1 MRNIAHSKSCLRHRP
16 GVILFAWFFLLAAL
30 LAPNRSAADLVAA
43 PPFGL
48 SVARGFRVT
57 QVADAGFAHDIRS
70 LAFTPGGELAVS
82 GPGYIRIL
90 HDANGDGL
98 ADGSTLFATTDT
110 GASGMCFDG
119 DTLYCVSDGF
129 FWRYLD
135 EDGDGVA
142 DDAPEKLFPL
152 PFGDAGA
159 HMVRQ
164 GPDGF
169 LYLSVGHDSALLRGQ
184 LGDLRW
190 RGGKPEAGMILRT
203 DPEGRNPVII
213 AHGFHNPVGLDF
225 NSMGDLFTADSSVDA
240 DRQLPWH
247 APSRLFHVAP
257 MGHHGWR
264 LDTRGQAWPRPEY
277 YADTVESA
285 GDLHR
290 ALPAG
295 LVCYRHTQFPAYFE
309 DGIFVCD
316 WAHGQVLFIQ
326 LDDDG
331 PSYVGTPEIFL
342 SAVGATGFTPVAVA
356 VGPDGSLFVATGGR
370 HTRGAVF
377 RVQYTGAP
385 NPALNWRRRFATE
398 LATVLGA
405 PQPLDAWSREEWMPV
420 ARRLGADAFADV
432 AGDPRAEPGDR
443 VRAIEILTDL
453 FGGLM
458 PVLAADTARAD
469 ALVIRERTAW
479 SLGVH
484 LPANGVP
491 LLIALARDAAPSVR
505 RAAMEALQE
514 ASDDLDPGALQAVIA
529 ANLSHPDKRLHL
541 PAARLA
547 AGMPET
553 AWAGFWEQSRN
564 APVETRLPAILAH
577 LWRHRQSNLNPTA
590 IAAALGVLKQSR
602 DRDEQ
607 LDAVRLVLLGLGD
620 WRLNGATATA
630 FTGFEPAASLAN
642 ERELVGAIEKAVL
655 PFFPSGHAAL
665 DLELARLLAMLG
677 SARPEAQAR
686 ILARC
691 NAQSAAVDDFHHLT
705 ALACLSA
712 PGLDQ
717 LTAALASALVA
728 MDRKQGG
735 VEESEQPWPTRLAE
749 VTQRLLNRAPGLNA
763 ALVRQ
768 RDFARPAH
776 LAIVD
781 LLGADLQPA
790 AARAFLAAAR
800 ADRQFPG
807 SDALIN
813 LLSTLPPQDTAAW
826 FRQQWNTAG
835 LRDRLLLEFAA
846 RPLAADADKFAAG
859 LLSAQPETTRACVT
873 ALQQLP
879 ADPEAKTLVPAM
891 RLLRRLM
898 FQPTEKAMRE
908 RALALINHLGGR
920 QFKVAE
926 TGADANSLRNNYAP
940 VFLWFVNTHPALVRQ
955 LDADDG
961 DEPAQWLLKVR
972 GVDWSRGDAA
982 RGKAIYATRGC
993 ALCHDGADPLGP
1005 DLVAATG
1012 RMSATDLILS
1022 IVFPSREVAARWRT
1036 THFRRHDGTVFS
1048 GLVVFEGNGVVLMQT
1063 GATTNVRLA
1072 TSAVVDRWPGTAS
1085 LMPPG
1090 LLRNVSQ
1097 PGLADLN
1104 AFLRELRNG
1113 R

>member
-1 MRNIAHSKSCLRHRP
+1 MRNIAQLKRCPRHRP
-16 GVILFAWFFLLAAL
+16 VAVLVAGFCLFAAL
-30 LAPNRSAADLVAA
+30 LDPQRSAADLVAA
-43 PPFGL
+43 PFGL

-70 LAFTPGGELAVS
+70 LTFTPGGELAVS

-90 HDANGDGL
+90 HDANNDGL
-98 ADGSTLFATTDT
+98 ADGSTLFGTTET

-135 EDGDGVA
+135 ADHDGVA

-152 PFGDAGA
+152 PSGEAGA
-159 HMVRQ
+159 HAVRQ

-169 LYLSVGHDSALLRGQ
+169 LYIAVGHDSVLLRGQ
-184 LGDLRW
+184 LGDLRG

-203 DPEGRNPVII
+203 DPEGRNPVVL

-240 DRQLPWH
+240 DLELPWH

-257 MGHHGWR
+257 MEHHGWR
-264 LDTRGQAWPRPEY
+264 MDALDQAWPRPEY
-277 YADTVESA
+277 YADTVESSA
-285 GDLHR
+285 DLDR

-295 LVCYRHTQFPAYFE
+295 LVCYRHTQFPAAFY

-316 WAHGQVLFIQ
+316 WAHGQVLFTA
-326 LDDDG
+326 LDEDG
-331 PSYVGTPEIFL
+331 ASYTGIPEVFL
-342 SAVGATGFTPVAVA
+342 SAIGAAGFTPVAVA

-370 HTRGAVF
+370 HTHGAVY
-377 RVQYTGAP
+377 RVQFAGAP
-385 NPALNWRRRFATE
+385 DAALLWRRRFANE
-398 LATVLGA
+398 LFTVLRA
-405 PQPLDAWSREEWMPV
+405 PQPLDAWSRAEWMPV
-420 ARRLGADAFADV
+420 ARRLGADAFANV
-432 AGDPRAEPGDR
+432 AADQRIAPGERA
-443 VRAIEILTDL
+443 RAIEILTEL
-453 FGGLM
+453 FGGLI
-458 PVLAADTARAD
+458 PALAADTARAN
-469 ALVIRERTAW
+469 ASEVRERTAW

-484 LPANGVP
+484 LPANGIP
-491 LLIALARDAAPSVR
+491 MLIALARDADAFVR
-505 RAAMEALQE
+505 RAAMQSLEEIA
-514 ASDDLDPGALQAVIA
+514 DNLDPGALQAAIA
-529 ANLSHPDKRLHL
+529 ANLSHPNKRLHL
-541 PAARLA
+541 PSARLA
-547 AGMPET
+547 AAMPDT
-553 AWAGFWEQSRN
+553 AWTVFWEQSRN
-564 APVETRLPAILAH
+564 APAATRLPAVLAH
-577 LWRHRQSNLNPTA
+577 LWRHRQSNPNPAA
-590 IAAALGVLKQSR
+590 ITAALGLLKESR
-602 DRDEQ
+602 DRYEQ
-607 LDAVRLVLLGLGD
+607 LDAVRLIEIGLGD
-620 WRLNGATATA
+620 WRLNGAAAPA

-642 ERELVGAIEKAVL
+642 ERELAGFIENAVL
-655 PFFPSGHAAL
+655 PVFPSGHARL

-677 SARPEAQAR
+677 SNRSESQAR

-691 NAQSAAVDDFHHLT
+691 TAQSAAVDDFHYLT
-705 ALACLSA
+705 ALACLTA
-712 PGLDQ
+712 PEPGQ
-717 LTAALASALVA
+717 LTAPLAAALLA

-735 VEESEQPWPTRLAE
+735 VGPGEQHWPTRFME
-749 VTQRLLNRAPGLNA
+749 VTQRLLSRTPGLKA

-776 LAIVD
+776 LAVVD

-800 ADRQFPG
+800 SDRQFPG

-813 LLSTLPPQDTAAW
+813 LLSTLPPQDTSAW

-846 RPLAADADKFAAG
+846 RPFAADTDKFAAG
-859 LLSAQPETTRACVT
+859 LLSPQPETTRACVT
-873 ALQQLP
+873 ALQRLP
-879 ADPEAKTLVPAM
+879 ANPEAQTLVPAM

-898 FQPTEKAMRE
+898 FQPMETAMRE
-908 RALALINHLGGR
+908 RTLALINHLSGR

-926 TGADANSLRNNYAP
+926 TGTDANSLRNNYAP

-961 DEPAQWLLKVR
+961 DDPAQWLLKVR
-972 GVDWSRGDAA
+972 SADWPRGEAA
-982 RGKAIYATRGC
+982 RGEAIYATRGC
-993 ALCHDGADPLGP
+993 TLCHDGADPLGP
-1005 DLVAATG
+1005 DLAAATG
-1012 RMSATDLILS
+1012 RMSAADLMLS

-1036 THFRRHDGTVFS
+1036 KHFRMRDGAVFS
-1048 GLVVFEGNGVVLMQT
+1048 GLVVFEGNGVTLVQT

-1072 TSAVVDRWPGTAS
+1072 TGAIVDRWPGTAS

-1090 LLRNVSQ
+1090 LLRSVSQ
-1097 PGLADLN
+1097 IGLADLN
-1104 AFLRELRNG
+1104 AFLQELRNE